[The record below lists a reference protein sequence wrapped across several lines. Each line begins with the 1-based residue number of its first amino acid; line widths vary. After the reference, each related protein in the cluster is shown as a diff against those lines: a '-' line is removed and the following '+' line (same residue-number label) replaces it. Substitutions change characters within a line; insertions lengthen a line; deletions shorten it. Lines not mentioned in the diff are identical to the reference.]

1 MQGSRVRSLTTWSQ
15 AYGAEPITQV
25 RPCVARPRVAARRG
39 GVGGRVWLRRRGPPP
54 PTATT
59 GPSETETP
67 AASSFSPTAVPE
79 TPTSTPTALGNAPAD
94 SPTPTATEA
103 GTSTPVRQSTPSP
116 TSTVRPS
123 PTREPTSTPTPPK
136 PISLRVLAPLDGAG
150 LEVASVRVIG
160 STSAPTVA
168 INGLPIDVNED
179 GSFLRDLPLRD
190 GVNLIEVVAS
200 DTAGQAVSQQLVVF
214 VVTPAAGLPL
224 TLLYPFD
231 GVEVS
236 EPFISVMGITRPD
249 AVVGVNE
256 IPAEINP
263 LGIFSITIPLEIGSN
278 LIEVVVVDIHDNVRF
293 QTVVVFYA
301 P

>member
-1 MQGSRVRSLTTWSQ
+1 MTLESRDRVWRAMQGSRVRSLTTWSQ
-15 AYGAEPITQV
+15 VYGAEPITQV

-123 PTREPTSTPTPPK
+123 PTREPTSTPDPTQADITTRSRSPRRCRAG
-136 PISLRVLAPLDGAG
+136 SRVGPRHRQYVGPDGGHQRPAHRRQRG
-150 LEVASVRVIG
+150 RE
-160 STSAPTVA
+160 
-168 INGLPIDVNED
+168 LP
-179 GSFLRDLPLRD
+179 
-190 GVNLIEVVAS
+190 A
-200 DTAGQAVSQQLVVF
+200 
-214 VVTPAAGLPL
+214 
-224 TLLYPFD
+224 
-231 GVEVS
+231 
-236 EPFISVMGITRPD
+236 
-249 AVVGVNE
+249 
-256 IPAEINP
+256 
-263 LGIFSITIPLEIGSN
+263 
-278 LIEVVVVDIHDNVRF
+278 
-293 QTVVVFYA
+293 
-301 P
+301 